1 MRVSVQPLLPTGNYL
16 NVRIGIEKDIPDVA
30 NNSNIEIEINQ
41 IWDCI
46 TAIHMKRYPHLY
58 NEDGTAKYEMYKG
71 EDEMNGTKVRDLPE
85 VTISEEIKAT
95 LAGINTCT
103 ELEGDNGLKSYW
115 LKSKGN
121 LVLSEAYKTKEKQ
134 LTNAK

>member
-16 NVRIGIEKDIPDVA
+16 NVRIGIEKDFPDDA
-30 NNSNIEIEINQ
+30 NEMESVFQVWDNII
-41 IWDCI
+41 
-46 TAIHMKRYPHLY
+46 AMHMKRYPHLY

-103 ELEGDNGLKSYW
+103 ELEGESGLKSYW

>member
-1 MRVSVQPLLPTGNYL
+1 MRISVQPLLPTGNFL
-16 NVRIGIEKDIPDVA
+16 NCRIGIEQDFPEDT
-30 NNSNIEIEINQ
+30 NIETAVNT
-41 IWDCI
+41 IWDSI

-71 EDEMNGTKVRDLPE
+71 EDEMKGTKVRDLPE
-85 VTISEEIKAT
+85 VSISEEIKAT

>member
-16 NVRIGIEKDIPDVA
+16 NVRIGVEKDYPDDYSLEQA
-30 NNSNIEIEINQ
+30 INTE
-41 IWDCI
+41 WDNLI
-46 TAIHMKRYPHLY
+46 AIHMKRYPHLY

-71 EDEMNGTKVRDLPE
+71 EDEMKGTKVRDLPE
-85 VTISEEIKAT
+85 VSISEEIKAT

-103 ELEGDNGLKSYW
+103 ELEGESGLKSYW